1 MNRLLSLIVIIFGI
15 FSLGLGVFFVYQGV
29 SKSNYLITN
38 IQAEKINLGL
48 TPEQIAAGN
57 VDSSADQL
65 QTASDKI
72 RSDRHN
78 IAATYDQL
86 LKGGRFDPTNP
97 QELTWAQALNMENS
111 LNLAIL
117 AFGVTQIAEGVG
129 AFMILVA
136 IALWATG
143 IVLWRLSSR
152 KENLA

>member
-1 MNRLLSLIVIIFGI
+1 MNRLLSLIVIILGI
-15 FSLGLGVFFVYQGV
+15 FSLGLGIFFVYQGV

-38 IQAEKINLGL
+38 IQAENITLGL

-57 VDSSADQL
+57 VDRSADQL
-65 QTASDKI
+65 QAASNKI

-78 IAATYDQL
+78 IAGTYDQL

-97 QELTWAQALNMENS
+97 LELTWAQGLNMENS

-117 AFGVTQIAEGVG
+117 AFGVTQITEGVG
-129 AFMILVA
+129 AFMVLVA

-143 IVLWRLSSR
+143 IVLWRLSAR